1 MSSRIHSKK
10 LKSKAV
16 KAINIKH
23 HHPLDDFYEAFF
35 FALNDH
41 LNMNTLRK
49 LKLSIDSKKHTL
61 PLLQHNNKNMFDSI
75 LSQN

>member
-10 LKSKAV
+10 SKSMPV
-16 KAINIKH
+16 KTINIR
-23 HHPLDDFYEAFF
+23 HHPVDDFYEAFF

-41 LNMNTLRK
+41 LNMNTLSK

-61 PLLQHNNKNMFDSI
+61 PLIKHNNKNIFDSI
-75 LSQN
+75 LSQK

>member
-10 LKSKAV
+10 SKSKPV
-16 KAINIKH
+16 KTINIKH
-23 HHPLDDFYEAFF
+23 HPVDDFYEAFF

-61 PLLQHNNKNMFDSI
+61 PLIKHNNKNIFDSI
-75 LSQN
+75 LSQK